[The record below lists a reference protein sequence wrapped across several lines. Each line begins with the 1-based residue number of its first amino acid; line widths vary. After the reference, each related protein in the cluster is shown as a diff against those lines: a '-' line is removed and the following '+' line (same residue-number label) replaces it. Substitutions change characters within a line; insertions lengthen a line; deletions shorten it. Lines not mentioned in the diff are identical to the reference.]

1 MRSTRAFV
9 IGVGTA
15 YFFDPRLGRRRR
27 SVARDRGAK
36 AMRQMTRNV
45 GARRRGSRPAR
56 RAGLR
61 AETARGRR
69 PATESDDAIVEQRI
83 RSDALRDVGVSTRDI
98 EIGVEDGVVTL
109 TGEVVGDK
117 RASDLVARIGKVPG
131 VENVAAMLH
140 VVPSNPTTGPPDRT
154 HVEPLRGSTRQT
166 VSALARDG
174 AVVFDDSPESISPRH
189 APVGTSRASRGRGN
203 ARGRHRPG
211 VRRCR

>member
-36 AMRQMTRNV
+36 TMRQLTRTMSKK
-45 GARRRGSRPAR
+45 ARFS
-56 RAGLR
+56 AGK
-61 AETARGRR
+61 ARGYYARSRHVVAR
-69 PATESDDAIVEQRI
+69 PETEIADAIVEQRI
-83 RSDALRDVGVSTRDI
+83 RSDALRDVGVSTRDV

-109 TGEVVGDK
+109 TGEIVGHK

-140 VVPSNPTTGPPDRT
+140 VVAEQPNDR
-154 HVEPLRGSTRQT
+154 
-166 VSALARDG
+166 AA
-174 AVVFDDSPESISPRH
+174 
-189 APVGTSRASRGRGN
+189 
-203 ARGRHRPG
+203 
-211 VRRCR
+211 

>member
-27 SVARDRGAK
+27 SVARDKGAK
-36 AMRQMTRNV
+36 AMRQLTRTL
-45 GARRRGSRPAR
+45 GGKARFS
-56 RAGLR
+56 AGK
-61 AETARGRR
+61 ARGYYARSRHVVAR
-69 PATESDDAIVEQRI
+69 PATESADTIVEQRI
-83 RSDALRDVGVSTRDI
+83 RSDALRDVGVSTRDV

-140 VVPSNPTTGPPDRT
+140 VVTEQPD
-154 HVEPLRGSTRQT
+154 
-166 VSALARDG
+166 D
-174 AVVFDDSPESISPRH
+174 
-189 APVGTSRASRGRGN
+189 RA
-203 ARGRHRPG
+203 A
-211 VRRCR
+211 

>member
-27 SVARDRGAK
+27 SVARERGAK
-36 AMRQMTRNV
+36 AMRQMTRTV
-45 GARRRGSRPAR
+45 GKKARFS
-56 RAGLR
+56 AGK
-61 AETARGRR
+61 ARGYYARSR
-69 PATESDDAIVEQRI
+69 HVVAGSPMESADAIVEQRI
-83 RSDALRDVGVSTRDI
+83 RSGALRDVGVSTRDV

-140 VVPSNPTTGPPDRT
+140 VVAEQPD
-154 HVEPLRGSTRQT
+154 
-166 VSALARDG
+166 D
-174 AVVFDDSPESISPRH
+174 
-189 APVGTSRASRGRGN
+189 RA
-203 ARGRHRPG
+203 A
-211 VRRCR
+211 

>member
-36 AMRQMTRNV
+36 AMRQMTRTV
-45 GARRRGSRPAR
+45 GKKARFS
-56 RAGLR
+56 AGK
-61 AETARGRR
+61 ARGYYARSRHVVAR
-69 PATESDDAIVEQRI
+69 PPTESADAIVEQRI
-83 RSDALRDVGVSTRDI
+83 RSDALRDVGVSTRDV

-140 VVPSNPTTGPPDRT
+140 VVTEQPDN
-154 HVEPLRGSTRQT
+154 
-166 VSALARDG
+166 
-174 AVVFDDSPESISPRH
+174 
-189 APVGTSRASRGRGN
+189 RA
-203 ARGRHRPG
+203 A
-211 VRRCR
+211 

>member
-27 SVARDRGAK
+27 SVARDKGAK
-36 AMRQMTRNV
+36 AMRQLTRTV
-45 GARRRGSRPAR
+45 GKKARFS
-56 RAGLR
+56 AGK
-61 AETARGRR
+61 ARGYYARSRHVVAR
-69 PATESDDAIVEQRI
+69 PATESADAIVEQRI
-83 RSDALRDVGVSTRDI
+83 RSDALRDVGVSTRDV

-140 VVPSNPTTGPPDRT
+140 VVTEQPD
-154 HVEPLRGSTRQT
+154 
-166 VSALARDG
+166 D
-174 AVVFDDSPESISPRH
+174 
-189 APVGTSRASRGRGN
+189 RA
-203 ARGRHRPG
+203 A
-211 VRRCR
+211 

>member
-36 AMRQMTRNV
+36 AMRQMTRIV
-45 GARRRGSRPAR
+45 GKKARFSAGKTRGYYARSRHVVA
-56 RAGLR
+56 
-61 AETARGRR
+61 R
-69 PATESDDAIVEQRI
+69 PATESADAIVEQRI
-83 RSDALRDVGVSTRDI
+83 RSDALRDVGVSTRDV
-98 EIGVEDGVVTL
+98 EIDVEDGVVTL

-140 VVPSNPTTGPPDRT
+140 VVAEQPD
-154 HVEPLRGSTRQT
+154 
-166 VSALARDG
+166 D
-174 AVVFDDSPESISPRH
+174 
-189 APVGTSRASRGRGN
+189 RA
-203 ARGRHRPG
+203 A
-211 VRRCR
+211 